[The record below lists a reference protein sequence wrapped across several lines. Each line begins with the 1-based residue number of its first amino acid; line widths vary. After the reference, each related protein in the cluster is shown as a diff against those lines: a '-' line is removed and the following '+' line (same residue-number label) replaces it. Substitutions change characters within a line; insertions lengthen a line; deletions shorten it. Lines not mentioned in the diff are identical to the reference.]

1 MPGKNRKAV
10 RYLINQVSPRH
21 CMESGK
27 PCSPFL
33 GTFLSTI
40 PVTAPGPRLALT
52 HTMWKQHSI
61 LTQGDGEARVPDLG
75 GLRPKKKK
83 FDSWGNGPERQS
95 SAQIERKLYK
105 KARVH
110 HEGRD
115 N

>member
-1 MPGKNRKAV
+1 
-10 RYLINQVSPRH
+10 
-21 CMESGK
+21 MESGK

-61 LTQGDGEARVPDLG
+61 LTQGDGEARIPDLG

-83 FDSWGNGPERQS
+83 VRLLGKWPGK
-95 SAQIERKLYK
+95 AIERP
-105 KARVH
+105 
-110 HEGRD
+110 